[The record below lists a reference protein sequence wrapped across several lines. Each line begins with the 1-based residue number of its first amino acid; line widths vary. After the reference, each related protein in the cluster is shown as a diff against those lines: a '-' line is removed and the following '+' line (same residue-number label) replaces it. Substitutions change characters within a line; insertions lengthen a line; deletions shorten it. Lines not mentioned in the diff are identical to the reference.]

1 VRSREPLVRAT
12 AGDDG
17 RLPGATPTRSP
28 IMAGVKQ
35 GRCVVACLGGGVV
48 VEGVVGGDWSRAEDG
63 PLEGGFA
70 T

>member
-1 VRSREPLVRAT
+1 MRGGADP
-12 AGDDG
+12 GPG
-17 RLPGATPTRSP
+17 YGWWRLAGATPARSP

>member
-1 VRSREPLVRAT
+1 MT
-12 AGDDG
+12 TG
-17 RLPGATPTRSP
+17 LPGATPTRSP